1 MGRRGYQPEFRRKV
15 GRPGRG
21 GPLSRRPRQGLGIRE
36 QSIST
41 WRRQDRIGRGLV
53 FRQPERR
60 AGQAVPWHGPP
71 GVPRPARRGPRC
83 DRRRGAGGRPGH
95 LTPAPTRASSSASPQ
110 PGSRPP
116 PMGSICSGSRTAG
129 RLSTGAGRIRSAS
142 SCNLASCPDRPPPP
156 SGPALR
162 KIGFEL
168 TSWPSRTSSRVRW
181 VRPRPPRE
189 LNSARRHKSGRE
201 RPTIAVHRRI
211 GCGHAPEAAEGV
223 LAG

>member
-1 MGRRGYQPEFRRKV
+1 MGRRGCPPEFRRKV
-15 GRPGRG
+15 GGPGRG
-21 GPLSRRPRQGLGIRE
+21 GPLSRRPR
-36 QSIST
+36 
-41 WRRQDRIGRGLV
+41 
-53 FRQPERR
+53 
-60 AGQAVPWHGPP
+60 P
-71 GVPRPARRGPRC
+71 GSPT
-83 DRRRGAGGRPGH
+83 
-95 LTPAPTRASSSASPQ
+95 LAPTRASSSASPQ

-116 PMGSICSGSRTAG
+116 PTGSICSGSRTAG

-156 SGPALR
+156 SVPAPR

-189 LNSARRHKSGRE
+189 LNSDRRHKSGRE

-211 GCGHAPEAAEGV
+211 GCGHARKRLRAFSLDNVTALDDPTTR
-223 LAG
+223 